1 MWKVYITDSFKA
13 IIYEKEDL
21 GRSDRLIFTLQ
32 AVNVKTVNE
41 DYLGISDNFLNNIL
55 LFLNLE
61 VLW

>member
-1 MWKVYITDSFKA
+1 MKSLYSSFKA
-13 IIYEKEDL
+13 IIYGKGDL

-61 VLW
+61 VL

>member
-1 MWKVYITDSFKA
+1 M
-13 IIYEKEDL
+13 EKKIWEEAT
-21 GRSDRLIFTLQ
+21 FTLH

-61 VLW
+61 VL